1 MRVTMGTSGRLV
13 IPKPIRDAAG
23 LEAGQELEICER
35 EGRVEMEVARQPMRL
50 VDRDGFLAAEVEGDA
65 APALTAAQVRELL
78 ERVRR

>member
-1 MRVTMGTSGRLV
+1 MGTSGRLV

-23 LEAGQELEICER
+23 LEAGQELEISER
-35 EGRVEMEVARQPMRL
+35 DGRVEMAVAQRPMRL

-78 ERVRR
+78 EHVRR